1 MAEKVAAINRVTAR
15 KGEITISSDHKS
27 NSILSTSSLTER
39 KQIMATETI
48 EIKVLKIHKINGNNR
63 IKAFVDISINDA
75 LLIKALRVVE
85 GKNGLFVS
93 MPVEQGKDEKWYE
106 RVRCL
111 NKDIR
116 EDIANTVLAAYSKE

>member
-1 MAEKVAAINRVTAR
+1 MAEKAAVINRVRAR
-15 KGEITISSDHKS
+15 KGEITISSNHKS

-48 EIKVLKIHKINGNNR
+48 EIKVLKIHKINGSNR
-63 IKAFVDISINDA
+63 IKAFVDISINDV
-75 LLIKALRVVE
+75 LLIKSLRVVE

-93 MPVEQGKDEKWYE
+93 MPVEQGKNEKWYE

-111 NKDIR
+111 NEDVR
-116 EDIANTVLAAYSKE
+116 EVISNTVLAAYSKE